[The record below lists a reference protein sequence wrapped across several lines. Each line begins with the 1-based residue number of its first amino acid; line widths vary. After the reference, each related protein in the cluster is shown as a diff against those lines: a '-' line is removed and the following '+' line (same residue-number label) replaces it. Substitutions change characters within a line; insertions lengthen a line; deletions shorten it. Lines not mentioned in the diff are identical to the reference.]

1 MNQFKATLLGR
12 QQVSADVYLL
22 SFYSNMGSFGF
33 VPGQYAILTIPGQTP
48 LKRLYSFASAP
59 NTYGGFELFIK
70 IIDGGM
76 GTQYLKTLRLGDCV
90 DVSGPAGLFSMQK
103 SEKRK
108 IFMATG
114 TGYAPIRSFFLSSS
128 PSSLKNS
135 MLFWGMRTIEDT
147 CLLNELY
154 SLNRDRGLSFYY
166 CLSQQNLPTSIPAY
180 LLQHYRTGHIQDV
193 WKSVVPEPDT
203 ADEYYLCG
211 SRVVVESLRS
221 LLASLNVP
229 KESVFFEKY

>member
-22 SFYSNMGSFGF
+22 SFYSDELSFSF
-33 VPGQYAILTIPGQTP
+33 VPGQYAILTIPGQTS

-59 NTYGGFELFIK
+59 STYGGFELFVK
-70 IIDGGM
+70 IVEGGV
-76 GTQYLKTLRLGDCV
+76 GTQYLKTLHIGDCV
-90 DVSGPAGLFSMQK
+90 DVSGPAGLFTLQK
-103 SEKRK
+103 NEKRK

-114 TGYAPIRSFFLSSS
+114 TGYAPMRSFFLSSS
-128 PSSLKNS
+128 PASLKNS
-135 MLFWGMRTIEDT
+135 VLFWGMKTIEET

-154 SLNRDRGLSFYY
+154 SLNKDRGLSFYY
-166 CLSQQNLPTSIPAY
+166 CLSQQDLPGSIPAH

-193 WKSVVPEPDT
+193 WKSVIGKPDT

-211 SRVVVESLRS
+211 SRVVVESLRT
-221 LLASLNVP
+221 LLGSLNVD
-229 KESVFFEKY
+229 KENIFFEKY